1 MMYNE
6 NMSKENEQT
15 IEVYEKFGDKYLDRN
30 IEDIKNNQRAKINN
44 KRHIKQL
51 KKYLDGLPKDSK
63 IFEVGSAGGR
73 DVRAIQTFGYTNIT
87 VSDVANYFLELLRKE
102 GFSPVRFNLITDDF
116 LEKYDFIY
124 CWAVLV
130 HFTKSEAKQA
140 IKKMFEALN
149 DNGRIALCV
158 QSRDGYEEAWMDRDG
173 RIGAKRYFSY
183 WTKNEL
189 QDYMREVGFKNIE
202 IESNIGTKSH
212 WLECC
217 AEKSPN

>member
-1 MMYNE
+1 MYNE
-6 NMSKENEQT
+6 NMSKENELT
-15 IEVYEKFGDKYLDRN
+15 IEVYEKYGDKYLARN
-30 IEDIKNNQRAKINN
+30 TEDVKNNQRARINN
-44 KRHIKQL
+44 DRHMRQL
-51 KKYLDGLPKDSK
+51 EKYLYGLSKDSK
-63 IFEVGSAGGR
+63 IFEIGSASGR
-73 DVRAIQTFGYTNIT
+73 DAKLIRALGYTNIT

-102 GFSPVRFNLITDDF
+102 GFSPIRFNLITDDF
-116 LEKYDFIY
+116 SEKYDFIY

-130 HFTKSEAKQA
+130 HFTKNEAKQA

-149 DNGRIALCV
+149 NNGRIALCI

-173 RIGAKRYFSY
+173 KIGAKRYFSY

-217 AEKSPN
+217 AEKSPS